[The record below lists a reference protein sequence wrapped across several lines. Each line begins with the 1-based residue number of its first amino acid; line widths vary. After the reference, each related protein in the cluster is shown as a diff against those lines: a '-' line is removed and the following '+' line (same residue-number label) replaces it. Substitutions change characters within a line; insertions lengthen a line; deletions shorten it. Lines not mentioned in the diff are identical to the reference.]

1 MAPRSLGLTAYRA
14 LVRRGGAEP
23 AASYSARPGGELVWF
38 HAAEPGNVLAVL
50 DLAKRLM
57 TMRDRLSVLI
67 TLPES
72 ASFSDPPPCTTDNI
86 FITRVPGEHPDN
98 IEAFLSHWQPD
109 FCVWTWGGLR
119 PNLVLATTARSCP
132 MIMIDA
138 DTAGFD
144 GRRDRWLPELTRQL
158 LSGFELA
165 LARSDAGLRRLVQL
179 GLPRDRGEATSALMA
194 GGEVLNC
201 ADSDLTDM
209 SACLGGR
216 PVWYANQILPEE
228 IPVVLSA
235 HRQAL
240 RLSHRLLLIL
250 HTHDYATAA
259 LAYERSRARGFTA
272 IRWGEDPYPDE
283 TTQVM
288 VADDPGDRGLF
299 FRVAP
304 VSFLGSSLVAGHGGS
319 DPFEAAAL
327 GSAVLYGPKV
337 RHYLPS
343 YGRLATAGAA
353 RIVNDAGALGNA
365 VSRLIAPDQA
375 ATMAHAGWDV
385 ISEGA
390 ALADRVIDTV
400 QDRLDDIAGAS

>member
-1 MAPRSLGLTAYRA
+1 MAARSLGLAAYRA
-14 LVRRGGAEP
+14 LVRRAGAEP
-23 AASYSARPGGELVWF
+23 APEAPARPDGELVWL

-50 DLAKRLM
+50 DLAKRLLA
-57 TMRDRLSVLI
+57 MRERLSVLV

-72 ASFSDPPPCTTDNI
+72 ASPADPPPCSAERLFTVP
-86 FITRVPGEHPDN
+86 VPGEHPDN
-98 IEAFLSHWQPD
+98 VTGFLDHWRPD
-109 FCVWTWGGLR
+109 LCLWTWGALR
-119 PNLVLATTARSCP
+119 PNLVIETAARGCP
-132 MIMIDA
+132 MVLVDA

-144 GRRDRWLPELTRQL
+144 GRRDRWLPDLTRRL
-158 LSGFELA
+158 ICCFETA
-165 LARSDAGLRRLVQL
+165 LARSEASLKRLVQL
-179 GLPRDRGEATSALMA
+179 GLPRERGVATSPLLA
-194 GGEVLNC
+194 GGQALNC
-201 ADSDLTDM
+201 ADSDLDDM

-250 HTHDYATAA
+250 HTHDYATAGIA
-259 LAYERSRARGFTA
+259 LERARARGFTA

-283 TTQVM
+283 ATQVM
-288 VADDPGDRGLF
+288 VADDPGDRRLF

-304 VSFLGSSLVAGHGGS
+304 VSFLGSSLFAGHGGC

-390 ALADRVIDTV
+390 ALADRVIDLV
-400 QDRLDDIAGAS
+400 QDRLDELAGAA

>member
-23 AASYSARPGGELVWF
+23 AASYPTRPSGELVWL
-38 HAAEPGNVLAVL
+38 HAAEPGNALAVL

-57 TMRDRLSVLI
+57 TMRDRMSVVI
-67 TLPES
+67 TLPER
-72 ASFSDPPPCTTDNI
+72 AAPSDPPPCTADNI

-98 IEAFLSHWQPD
+98 VDAFLSHWQPN
-109 FCVWTWGGLR
+109 FCIWTWGGLR
-119 PNLVLATTARSCP
+119 PNLVLDTAERGCP
-132 MIMIDA
+132 MVMIDA

-144 GRRDRWLPELTRQL
+144 GRRDRWLPDLTRRL
-158 LSGFELA
+158 LGSFELA
-165 LARSDAGLRRLVQL
+165 LARSDAALRRLVQL
-179 GLPRDRGEATSALMA
+179 GLPRERGEVTSPLLA
-194 GGEVLNC
+194 GGQALNC
-201 ADSDLTDM
+201 ADSDLVDM
-209 SACLGGR
+209 SAALGGR

-228 IPVVLSA
+228 ISVVLGA

-250 HTHDYATAA
+250 HTHDYATAEEA
-259 LAYERSRARGFTA
+259 LERAKARGFNA

-304 VSFLGSSLVAGHGGS
+304 VSFLGSSLVAGHGGC

-343 YGRLATAGAA
+343 YGRLANAGAA

-375 ATMAHAGWDV
+375 AAMAHAGWDV

-390 ALADRVIDTV
+390 ALADRVIDHV
-400 QDRLDDIAGAS
+400 QDRLDDLAGAA